1 MKDYKMYKQIFS
13 LRLAGY
19 LMMNGFPIKRIHH
32 NLKIKNRDVYLFED
46 TPELLQ
52 AMLEYRD
59 ITYKGEY
66 YANLDKKSRS

>member
-19 LMMNGFPIKRIHH
+19 LMMNGFPIKRVHH
-32 NLKIKNRDVYLFED
+32 NLKVKNKDVYMFED

-52 AMLEYRD
+52 AMLEYKK
-59 ITYKGEY
+59 ITDKGVG
-66 YANLDKKSRS
+66 YANIDKGSRS